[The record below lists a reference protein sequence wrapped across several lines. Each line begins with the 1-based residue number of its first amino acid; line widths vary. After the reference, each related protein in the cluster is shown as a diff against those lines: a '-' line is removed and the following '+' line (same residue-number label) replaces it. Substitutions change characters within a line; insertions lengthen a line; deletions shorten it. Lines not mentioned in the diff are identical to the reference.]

1 MSGGGGEHDR
11 TPTVVS
17 PAGTASARAAARR
30 AGRSLRILAIGPE
43 PTGPTPRRR
52 WQNLSWAVAFVL
64 ALILLGNLGSD
75 LEVPLV
81 LVLGLSVLIALPCAI
96 VLTRPLMAW
105 RIAWVTAFGTAM
117 LPLGDPGSPWP
128 WHPVQ
133 PLVLAGVFLL
143 SGTRVQRSV
152 LIGLWVSAVV
162 PVTLLVGRSAV
173 PGTVLLLT
181 VFAVAGDQ
189 IRARREVQGA
199 LAREEQRSEQEKARR
214 AVLEERARIARE
226 MHDLVAHHMSLIAV
240 RAETAPYRRR
250 GSSPEVHDEFAQIAT
265 AAREGLTEM
274 RRLLGVLRSDTP
286 EPDRSPQPSMADLDD
301 LVAEAVRSGMDV
313 ELLLDPGP
321 APVAATV
328 GLSVY
333 RIVQECL
340 SNARRHA
347 PAARVRIAVR
357 GGHDDLELRVV
368 NDRSE
373 GAPVDPVP
381 GAGHG
386 VVGMR
391 ERAETLGGRLSAGP
405 TAEGGYEVR
414 AVLPRANGD

>member
-1 MSGGGGEHDR
+1 MSGAREEHDR
-11 TPTVVS
+11 TP
-17 PAGTASARAAARR
+17 AGGAGVLDAVRR
-30 AGRSLRILAIGPE
+30 ASRSLLLLAFGPE
-43 PTGPTPRRR
+43 PVVPAPRR
-52 WQNLSWAVAFVL
+52 WQQNLSRAVAFLV
-64 ALILLGNLGSD
+64 ALILLASIGSAVD
-75 LEVPLV
+75 TPMV
-81 LVLGLSVLIALPCAI
+81 LSLGLGVLIALPCAI
-96 VLTRPLMAW
+96 VLTRPLLAW
-105 RIAWVTAFGTAM
+105 RLGWVTAFGTAV
-117 LPLGDPGSPWP
+117 LPLGDPESPWP

-133 PLVLAGVFLL
+133 PLILAGVFLL
-143 SGTRVQRSV
+143 ASTRVQRTV
-152 LIGLWVSAVV
+152 LISLWASAVV

-199 LAREEQRSEQEKARR
+199 LAREEQRSEQEQARR

-240 RAETAPYRRR
+240 RAETAPYRRP
-250 GSSPEVHDEFAQIAT
+250 GSSPEVRDEFAEIAT

-274 RRLLGVLRSDTP
+274 RRLLGVLRSETP
-286 EPDRSPQPSMADLDD
+286 EPDRAPQPDMAGLDE
-301 LVAEAVRSGMDV
+301 LVAEAARSGMDV
-313 ELLLDPGP
+313 ELVLEPGP

-347 PAARVRIAVR
+347 PAARVQIAIR

-368 NDRSE
+368 NGRAT
-373 GAPVDPVP
+373 GVPVHQAP
-381 GAGHG
+381 GTGHG

-391 ERAETLGGRLSAGP
+391 ERAETLGGQFSAGP
-405 TAEGGYEVR
+405 TAGGGYEVR
-414 AVLPRANGD
+414 AILPRVSRD